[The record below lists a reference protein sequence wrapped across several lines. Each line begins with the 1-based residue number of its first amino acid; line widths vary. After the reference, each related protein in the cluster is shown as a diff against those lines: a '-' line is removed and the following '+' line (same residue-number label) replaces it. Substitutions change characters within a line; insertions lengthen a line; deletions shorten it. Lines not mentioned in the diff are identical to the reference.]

1 MRSTSSV
8 VLAALLLSFVPAHAS
23 ANEGAAVLAMGGIQL
38 RNERR
43 VAMRKE
49 RLSISP
55 TKVRVEYEFVNESTE
70 DVVTEVAFPIP
81 EYGYSYAYGI
91 GPHFEDFKAWAG
103 NRLIPVAAEAKAF
116 VDGREVTRV
125 LEAMGIDIASMGR
138 LFDGLYRIEPNGV
151 VDEQVKPLSQFSKL
165 PPESLAR
172 LRAEHVIGEVAGEPD
187 RPLWT
192 VRLTYHWLQHFPPG
206 QVVRMRH
213 EYRPEFGS
221 ANHVWAAREACPE
234 PPLAKALQSMA
245 SDPRTDDHGDMLWV
259 QYILTTANTW
269 KTPIRDFELS
279 IEYPEGYYVSLCW
292 DGKLEKAGPRQF
304 RSVLKDFVPKREL
317 AVYFIRPPSVPVPP
331 GLFPW

>member
-1 MRSTSSV
+1 VCSTSTV
-8 VLAALLLSFVPAHAS
+8 VLAALILSLVPSHAS

-43 VAMRKE
+43 VAMRRE
-49 RLSISP
+49 RLYISP
-55 TKVRVEYEFVNESTE
+55 TKVKVEYEFVNESTD

-91 GPHFEDFKAWAG
+91 GPHFEDFRVWASDWP
-103 NRLIPVAAEAKAF
+103 IQVAAEAKAF
-116 VDGREVTRV
+116 VDGQDVTRV
-125 LEAMGIDIASMGR
+125 LEAMGIDIPSMGH
-138 LFDGLYRIEPNGV
+138 LYDGLYRIEPNGV
-151 VDEQVKPLSQFSKL
+151 GEQVKPLSQFSKL
-165 PPESLAR
+165 SPENLAR

-187 RPLWT
+187 KPLWT

-221 ANHVWAAREACPE
+221 ANHVWAAPEACPDR
-234 PPLAKALQSMA
+234 PLARRLERMA
-245 SDPRTDDHGDMLWV
+245 EKNQGDMVWV
-259 QYILTTANTW
+259 EYILTTANTW
-269 KTPIRDFELS
+269 KTPVRDFELS

-304 RSVLKDFVPKREL
+304 RSVLKDFIPKREL